1 MYDATQ
7 ILSTHRPLTA
17 SSDEFGP
24 YGSVFAPDSDNEVP
38 EPPNL
43 YQEPYHQDLHTD
55 PTKQQIRQSSDKR

>member
-17 SSDEFGP
+17 SSDEFGS
-24 YGSVFAPDSDNEVP
+24 YGSVFAPDSDHEVP

-43 YQEPYHQDLHTD
+43 YHEPYYQDPPHRLNK
-55 PTKQQIRQSSDKR
+55 TKDSKVI